1 MQSFGFVDDPRFTS
15 SSRKIHRLRTGR
27 QKHLRSHRWC
37 YGPCKLIV
45 ARGIGVSLGG
55 DRCGWHHSCFSLGI
69 EATGSCSSA
78 QQPASGSRPLYA
90 GRRLP
95 SHQAPDRL
103 IPEGSRASGFDDIR
117 LLYEASSVGSLSFV
131 SRTHICSRSF
141 IELWPQR
148 SPPVFTAA
156 AWSDLRPA
164 PESQSRRAHPHLSRS
179 LRQSLYAPFL
189 ASPQHTVIKTVAAD
203 RSNQPLRETGPR
215 RRETSRRIVLAIKMQ
230 RAARKREKASAA
242 DSEPFPSILFYVHF
256 PTRTT
261 CNASWFPSASC
272 RLASPSR

>member
-1 MQSFGFVDDPRFTS
+1 V
-15 SSRKIHRLRTGR
+15 
-27 QKHLRSHRWC
+27 C
-37 YGPCKLIV
+37 PCV
-45 ARGIGVSLGG
+45 AIGVVG
-55 DRCGWHHSCFSLGI
+55 
-69 EATGSCSSA
+69 TT
-78 QQPASGSRPLYA
+78 
-90 GRRLP
+90 
-95 SHQAPDRL
+95 
-103 IPEGSRASGFDDIR
+103 RASPLGSKRLVPAVPRNSLLPVHAPFTPVAVCPVIR
-117 LLYEASSVGSLSFV
+117 HPTDLSQRDHAPLVLTILPYEASSVGSLSFV